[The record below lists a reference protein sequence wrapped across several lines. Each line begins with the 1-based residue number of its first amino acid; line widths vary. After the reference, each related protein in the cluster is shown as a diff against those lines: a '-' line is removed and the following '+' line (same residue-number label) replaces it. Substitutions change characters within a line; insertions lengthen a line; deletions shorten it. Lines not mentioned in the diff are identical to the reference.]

1 MRIVEYN
8 CKLLDKKKYFVEH
21 KYKMLNINMQVV
33 EFCNIWLTIIFW
45 VLFHGFLLRHMVP
58 FARLSL
64 SLAES
69 KLLKSCTE
77 AVKPAEDIP
86 PTAALI
92 IDGMVILQSMKE
104 IPATFKELVAAV
116 FDSVSKEVR
125 L

>member
-1 MRIVEYN
+1 MKRECVLLNITVN
-8 CKLLDKKKYFVEH
+8 CWIKKYFVEH
-21 KYKMLNINMQVV
+21 KYKLLNINMQVV
-33 EFCNIWLTIIFW
+33 EFFNIWLTIIFW
-45 VLFHGFLLRHMVP
+45 VLFHGFLLRQMVP

-104 IPATFKELVAAV
+104 IPATFKELVTAV
-116 FDSVSKEVR
+116 FDSVS
-125 L
+125 

>member
-1 MRIVEYN
+1 MKRECVLLNITVN
-8 CKLLDKKKYFVEH
+8 CWIKKYFVEH
-21 KYKMLNINMQVV
+21 KYKLLNINMQVV
-33 EFCNIWLTIIFW
+33 EFCNIWITIIFW

-104 IPATFKELVAAV
+104 IPATFKELVTAV
-116 FDSVSKEVR
+116 FDSVS
-125 L
+125 